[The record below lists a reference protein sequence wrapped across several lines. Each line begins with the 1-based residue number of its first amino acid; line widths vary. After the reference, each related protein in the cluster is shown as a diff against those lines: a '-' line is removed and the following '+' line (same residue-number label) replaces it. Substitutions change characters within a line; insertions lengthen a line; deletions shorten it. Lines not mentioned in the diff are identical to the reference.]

1 IQNLSLQFEG
11 WEFALSPDQFNLVS
25 ILKFRRMKDDFTYKK
40 SVEHAEIF
48 KFVLYIAET
57 ATDKKWK
64 EVASALKENEM
75 IKRQTQWE
83 EVKLFWNIVENE
95 KVDLD
100 ERLLK
105 KKLEQA
111 KTQFIVDR
119 YVSGNE
125 AHVIADKA
133 KLDYM
138 LALDS
143 PSVLT
148 IPPSDTSFKTPPLD
162 TFLTT
167 PPPNTFLTTP
177 GNKANTVLNEN
188 QKDKP
193 ITGSKRKYPNE
204 ESTLSTPSTPPNKHA
219 SPPESWI
226 RSKNWNLSSGKL
238 VKDIFAKNLSQHTEM
253 LKNKKKLT
261 AEEKATL
268 RYGVSRVI
276 DLSAHMRVWF
286 TETERQ
292 DMMKDHEEILKVPE
306 LTKDINEFIAKV
318 EKMIKEGDANGAYK
332 YCLNQHADAS
342 VNTCFYKISK
352 IYGDFLY
359 NVKDGNDLLYC
370 GGEHHTEID
379 VIVKTCS
386 YIVNGLQNGTE
397 IHCKWGESFCPLSQS
412 ANYERGRKCDVR
424 FLSHTGIDLGEW
436 EFSAQAT
443 PTKAIEDRCRSARI
457 NQSILNGL
465 LSRDLTDAQ
474 TGIIKVP
481 YLQIAGAFGQL
492 LVEDLVNGFYVV
504 YPGPIFEIPTRL
516 NHIRKLKSVII
527 SFKHIME
534 MYKEVNEILDE
545 LNHSRNLHEDIFK
558 VDGVR
563 SLRHNS
569 YKSVFIHK
577 PWWTPKSKSQKS
589 QVLTAIEEMKK

>member
-1 IQNLSLQFEG
+1 
-11 WEFALSPDQFNLVS
+11 
-25 ILKFRRMKDDFTYKK
+25 
-40 SVEHAEIF
+40 
-48 KFVLYIAET
+48 
-57 ATDKKWK
+57 
-64 EVASALKENEM
+64 LKENEM
-75 IKRQTQWE
+75 IKVSASKFCIKKKGLDRDGIGQF
-83 EVKLFWNIVENE
+83 KLFRNIVENE

-125 AHVIADKA
+125 AHMIADKA

-148 IPPSDTSFKTPPLD
+148 TPLSDTSFTTPPLD
-162 TFLTT
+162 TFFTT
-167 PPPNTFLTTP
+167 PPPNTSLTIP
-177 GNKANTVLNEN
+177 GNKANTVLNRN

-193 ITGSKRKYPNE
+193 ITGSKRKYPNK
-204 ESTLSTPSTPPNKHA
+204 ESTLSTPSTPPN
-219 SPPESWI
+219 
-226 RSKNWNLSSGKL
+226 
-238 VKDIFAKNLSQHTEM
+238 
-253 LKNKKKLT
+253 KLT

-292 DMMKDHEEILKVPE
+292 DMMKDHEKILKVPE

-318 EKMIKEGDANGAYK
+318 EK
-332 YCLNQHADAS
+332 
-342 VNTCFYKISK
+342 
-352 IYGDFLY
+352 
-359 NVKDGNDLLYC
+359 
-370 GGEHHTEID
+370 
-379 VIVKTCS
+379 
-386 YIVNGLQNGTE
+386 
-397 IHCKWGESFCPLSQS
+397 SFCPLSQS
-412 ANYERGRKCDVR
+412 ASYERGRKCDVR

-443 PTKAIEDRCRSARI
+443 PTKAIEDH
-457 NQSILNGL
+457 
-465 LSRDLTDAQ
+465 LTDIQ

-481 YLQIAGAFGQL
+481 YLQIAGVFGQL

-504 YPGPIFEIPTRL
+504 YPEPIFEIPTRL
-516 NHIRKLKSVII
+516 NHIRKLKS
-527 SFKHIME
+527 K

-545 LNHSRNLHEDIFK
+545 LNHSRNLLEDIFK

-563 SLRHNS
+563 SSRHNS

-589 QVLTAIEEMKK
+589 QVLTAIEEMEKYALVFISCNK